1 MTEHHDLVRRY
12 PDFDSL
18 TRGYFYPD
26 WRLHWSTV
34 YEVYDAAFADF
45 GEEGRRDLRREVEQI
60 LDTYRTDEEVLG
72 FLEAMDVTFNPERR
86 FGLTLRA
93 WLEDLRDRLPES
105 SRAARPPTKDFSA
118 MSDRYPGFM
127 SLMTASFNVDWQDDF
142 ADVEAVLQSDVF
154 ALSATYQRRLRDQI
168 DEVLLAHPTDDDL
181 QQLLSDIG
189 SGFSAAVDAGTSEVA
204 WFTALR
210 SRLDAAID
218 TRRLPDG

>member
-26 WRLHWSTV
+26 RRLHWSTV

-45 GEEGRRDLRREVEQI
+45 GEEGRRDLRGEVEQI
-60 LDTYRTDEEVLG
+60 LDAYRTDEEVLG
-72 FLEAMDVTFNPERR
+72 FLEAMHVTFNPERR